1 MRSFFRLDDG
11 VRWRRVARVAR
22 AETDARSSIERLMA
36 LASLSFFTYTA
47 RSDQVVCLGPATKY
61 CFIGPIGDVPSIK
74 GLVSGSAETV
84 S

>member
-1 MRSFFRLDDG
+1 MAY
-11 VRWRRVARVAR
+11 ARVASR
-22 AETDARSSIERLMA
+22 ASRARKRTLVSLRIERLMA